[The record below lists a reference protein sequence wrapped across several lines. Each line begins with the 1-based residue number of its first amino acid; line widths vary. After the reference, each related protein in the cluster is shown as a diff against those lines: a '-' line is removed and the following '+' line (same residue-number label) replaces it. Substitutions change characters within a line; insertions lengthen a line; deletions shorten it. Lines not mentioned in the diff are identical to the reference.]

1 MKEEKITEEQDFSED
16 TYSKWYIFFTIPIL
30 SSLYFFWFVMKLL
43 MSFIFSLGEEDRRD
57 KTYVRYSEN
66 GIHKT
71 GLSSTYKSG
80 NLIRILIVGAGIY
93 FTYKG
98 IEACIKV
105 FHASLETGV
114 IFLLPLCI
122 AGTASLLFSES
133 FKKHLNNDKS
143 SLPFIIVS
151 FVGLAISIAITV
163 YLCKIDFLEMGD
175 SKNIK
180 DGIFSLF
187 FVPLFIFSGY
197 ILPIMVSLTSI
208 LLTLKDKNSYSIF
221 AVIFAFL
228 LGSIPPYMQYQEVQ
242 KNIENKKEEIRKEKE
257 KIIQNKKRNKLR
269 EERYKEMSMNEKGF
283 TYYSPEIISA
293 RYDPTKKK
301 EEDDKRLTGTGKGS
315 LLILPSYKFRVKVSV
330 EGFENYTY
338 GMEVPVGKY
347 KITLEHEKYR
357 KHKEIYEVKEGGNII
372 YIKMI

>member
-1 MKEEKITEEQDFSED
+1 MKEEKITEEQDSSED

-122 AGTASLLFSES
+122 AGTASLLY
-133 FKKHLNNDKS
+133 
-143 SLPFIIVS
+143 V
-151 FVGLAISIAITV
+151 
-163 YLCKIDFLEMGD
+163 
-175 SKNIK
+175 
-180 DGIFSLF
+180 
-187 FVPLFIFSGY
+187 
-197 ILPIMVSLTSI
+197 
-208 LLTLKDKNSYSIF
+208 
-221 AVIFAFL
+221 
-228 LGSIPPYMQYQEVQ
+228 
-242 KNIENKKEEIRKEKE
+242 
-257 KIIQNKKRNKLR
+257 
-269 EERYKEMSMNEKGF
+269 
-283 TYYSPEIISA
+283 
-293 RYDPTKKK
+293 
-301 EEDDKRLTGTGKGS
+301 
-315 LLILPSYKFRVKVSV
+315 
-330 EGFENYTY
+330 
-338 GMEVPVGKY
+338 
-347 KITLEHEKYR
+347 
-357 KHKEIYEVKEGGNII
+357 
-372 YIKMI
+372 